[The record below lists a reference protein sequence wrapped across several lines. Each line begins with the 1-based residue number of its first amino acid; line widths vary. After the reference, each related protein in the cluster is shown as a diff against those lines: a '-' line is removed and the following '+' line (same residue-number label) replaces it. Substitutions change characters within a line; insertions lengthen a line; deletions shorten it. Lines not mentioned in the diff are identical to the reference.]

1 MNEPIAVA
9 PAAPGALGQDV
20 APELLMRYL
29 DALGR
34 WRDQRRRELD
44 ELDAAALNSPEGA
57 AVTGDITLSM
67 ALWKAVSDRHDLLL
81 ATWNSGR
88 VGPTERRQLAT
99 LIWGRLEQQP
109 GANSSLAVSLPEA
122 SRLSDSLASSLRA
135 RLRIDGA
142 DPDHANRLRA
152 LRAQIERI
160 RDQLAVIPEQMRATA
175 GGRLDGLD
183 RRLDDVVDRSKRGSD
198 IGGLIGTLEAD
209 AALTER
215 DLIVGAAQGAQT
227 AGQRVQ
233 VEQLREELIA
243 KGKAVQAL
251 ADKAAATVRQA
262 PRLAVPDVT
271 ALGPVPTGQGEL
283 TAYADRLALVE
294 RALGQAHAAYAA
306 ALEHQGDLATRQSE
320 VTTASESLSTQV
332 AADLAPLRA
341 AVEQA
346 QQASPVDLQRIEALV
361 AAQQAYLS
369 VMRRSSGAASPGGES

>member
-29 DALGR
+29 DALGA

-44 ELDAAALNSPEGA
+44 ELDAAALSSPEGA
-57 AVTGDITLSM
+57 SATGDITLSM

-88 VGPTERRQLAT
+88 VGPTERRQLTT

-135 RLRIDGA
+135 RLSIDGA

-152 LRAQIERI
+152 LRAQVERI
-160 RDQLAVIPEQMRATA
+160 RDQLGVIPEQMRATA
-175 GGRLDGLD
+175 AGRLDGLD
-183 RRLDDVVDRSKRGSD
+183 RRLDDVVDRSRRGAD

-271 ALGPVPTGQGEL
+271 ALGPVPTDPGQL
-283 TAYADRLALVE
+283 TAYADRLGLVE
-294 RALGQAHAAYAA
+294 RALGQAHTAYAA

-320 VTTASESLSTQV
+320 MTTAGEALSAQA

-346 QQASPVDLQRIEALV
+346 QQASPVDLQRVEALV
-361 AAQQAYLS
+361 AAQHAYLS
-369 VMRRSSGAASPGGES
+369 VMRRSGAASPGGES